1 MHVPRFP
8 KMDKAGSMLTAAI
21 MISIVSFVIHLAMAK
36 LCAKKLNYEID
47 ANQVLIKDCCNYA
60 I

>member
-1 MHVPRFP
+1 MHAPRFP
-8 KMDKAGSMLTAAI
+8 KMDKTDSMLTPAV
-21 MISIVSFVIHLAMAK
+21 MISIISFVIHLAMAK

-47 ANQVLIKDCCNYA
+47 ANQVLIKGCCNDA